1 MDRICRWG
9 FARLLSGLVAG
20 AIILPAVMARV
31 AGAHEV
37 LALHASNLRW
47 HAPAKSLTAT
57 FLGKDE
63 KETAVLVLKKAAVFG
78 TEVSI
83 QSDASAITIV
93 SGDSLRIAFPVD
105 PAPDGAVSKVKM
117 TGGDQPAL
125 LFNEK
130 ERARDRGKWIE
141 LVESKEKNVTIELA
155 NASFATVT
163 FEAKALDQGLD
174 ATPPTPTAAQG
185 APGAVARTP
194 GASGGADT
202 ELLHTVTPAQLRAAS
217 DAFANGVSRT
227 CPHCSGSGKVTVSVQ
242 TGTRQE
248 GRLTRP
254 LYTDETRQ
262 CDRCRGTGHL
272 RASDEV
278 LNRLAGTFLK
288 SLSSLKQDDPKS
300 QDAISDAY
308 KMITASMVGDFKT
321 WTLLTE
327 NGRSILSQRTPVP
340 GTPVIAKALI
350 KQSYPKQNGKR
361 LYLVEI
367 GGTDKLVL
375 VSDPVS
381 ADELQSGPALIGGLV
396 ESAERQTAD
405 RRAIAIV
412 SQGFLVAPPIE
423 KGWYWWWWWRTDGPA
438 DPPARNGG
446 GFARPN

>member
-1 MDRICRWG
+1 
-9 FARLLSGLVAG
+9 
-20 AIILPAVMARV
+20 
-31 AGAHEV
+31 
-37 LALHASNLRW
+37 
-47 HAPAKSLTAT
+47 
-57 FLGKDE
+57 
-63 KETAVLVLKKAAVFG
+63 
-78 TEVSI
+78 
-83 QSDASAITIV
+83 V
-93 SGDSLRIAFPVD
+93 SGDSLRLAFPVD

-125 LFNEK
+125 LFNGK

-174 ATPPTPTAAQG
+174 ATPPTPTAGQG
-185 APGAVARTP
+185 APSAAARTA
-194 GASGGADT
+194 GTSGGADT

-227 CPHCSGSGKVTVSVQ
+227 CPRCSGSGKVTVSVQ

-262 CDRCRGTGHL
+262 CDRCRGTGLL

-288 SLSSLKQDDPKS
+288 SLASLKQDDPKS

-308 KMITASMVGDFKT
+308 KMITASMVGDFKI

-405 RRAIAIV
+405 RRAVAIV

-423 KGWYWWWWWRTDGPA
+423 KGWYWWWWWRTDVPA
-438 DPPARNGG
+438 DAPARNGG
-446 GFARPN
+446 GFGRPN